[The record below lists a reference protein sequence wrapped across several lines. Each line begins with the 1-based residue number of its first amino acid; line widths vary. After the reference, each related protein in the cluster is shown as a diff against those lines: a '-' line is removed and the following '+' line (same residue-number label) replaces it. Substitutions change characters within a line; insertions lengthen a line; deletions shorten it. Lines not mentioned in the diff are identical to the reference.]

1 MKKMKVDASK
11 LKDVRNSKRVQQLA
25 GGASEFKKFISRGN
39 VVDMAI
45 GVIIGGAFGK
55 IVTSLVQDMLMPLI
69 GVLLGGLDFA
79 DLSVKVGGASI
90 AYGSFLQSV
99 VDFLIIS
106 FSIFMVVK
114 LLEKF
119 KRANKESAGET
130 VTDEAAKSDEAILL
144 EEIRDLLR
152 DKQANK

>member
-1 MKKMKVDASK
+1 MKSVNVGAEKLCEVKKSK
-11 LKDVRNSKRVQQLA
+11 HVQQLA
-25 GGASEFKKFISRGN
+25 GGASEFKRFISRGN

-55 IVTSLVQDMLMPLI
+55 IVTSLVQDMLMPVI

-79 DLSVKVGGASI
+79 DLSIKVGGAI
-90 AYGSFLQSV
+90 VAYGSFLQSV

-119 KRANKESAGET
+119 KRANKDTADET
-130 VTDEAAKSDEAILL
+130 VADEAAKSDEAILL
-144 EEIRDLLR
+144 EEIRDLLK
-152 DKQANK
+152 KQK